1 MELIT
6 FDHLDSEASIL
17 EYKLNNKTTAHN
29 LTNVAEHLSD
39 IYKFKKPAKGTEKDK
54 FIIKYSGNKKATN
67 EDQDVAHYV
76 LIKEK
81 EASRYLITVDL
92 FNLLFSQII

>member
-6 FDHLDSEASIL
+6 FDHLDSKASIL
-17 EYKLNNKTTAHN
+17 EYKLNNRTIAHN
-29 LTNVAEHLSD
+29 LTNVAEHISD
-39 IYKFKKPAKGTEKDK
+39 IYKFKKPAKGAEKDR

-67 EDQDVAHYV
+67 EDQEVAHYV

-81 EASRYLITVDL
+81 EVTRYLITVDL
-92 FNLLFSQII
+92 FNVNFIQI

>member
-6 FDHLDSEASIL
+6 FDRLDSEASIL

-29 LTNVAEHLSD
+29 LTNVAEHISD
-39 IYKFKKPAKGTEKDK
+39 IYKFKKPAKGTEKNR

-67 EDQDVAHYV
+67 EDQKVVHYV

-92 FNLLFSQII
+92 FNVNFIQI

>member
-6 FDHLDSEASIL
+6 FDQLDGEASIL
-17 EYKLNNKTTAHN
+17 EYKLHNQTTTQN

-39 IYKFKKPAKGTEKDK
+39 IYKFRKPAKGAEKDR
-54 FIIKYSGNKKATN
+54 FIIKYSGNKKTLID
-67 EDQDVAHYV
+67 DQDVAHYV

-81 EASRYLITVDL
+81 EASRYLIAVDD
-92 FNLLFSQII
+92 FNLLFSTTQ

>member
-17 EYKLNNKTTAHN
+17 KYKLNNNTIAHN

-39 IYKFKKPAKGTEKDK
+39 IYKFKKPAKGAEKDR
-54 FIIKYSGNKKATN
+54 FIIKYSGNKKAIN
-67 EDQDVAHYV
+67 EGQDVAHYV

-81 EASRYLITVDL
+81 EATRYLITVDS
-92 FNLLFSQII
+92 FNSLFSQII